1 MENDKEHPRVLI
13 EEWFPFKEVSIECQR
28 ERIGKFIPLNR
39 FHIWWARR
47 PLIVSRA
54 AIIGSIL
61 PSESKESFKK
71 FVQIDHDIR
80 KKAKIWESLK
90 KQGKTPTGISTKK
103 AYENKL
109 NQEELLSF
117 HTILNQF
124 WNTERLKFLDP
135 MSGGGAIPFEA
146 YKLGLDTYSSDLN
159 PIPII
164 LQYITIPFATK
175 YKEKIIDLVRKYTN
189 KVLERLNDTIK
200 YFPINTELEYDGF
213 IWVRTIQCFNPECQ
227 IEIPLAKNWLL
238 LNKSNKPKIILKLLL
253 PKDGGKICNFKI
265 ITGPNQETIRNN
277 KYTVKNGIINCPK
290 CNHTISKENLYQF
303 LKESSLGHRLVAI
316 AYKEKDGKR
325 TRKNFRLAND
335 IDQKAIKEIDSIIEE
350 KKEEWA
356 LKNLLINDQ
365 IQKGEKTNELLRKGI
380 NKWYD
385 LFNNRQLFA
394 NTSLLE
400 SISEIK
406 KEILK
411 KIVDLDLAKA
421 VISMLQIGFDRCVDY
436 NSVITL
442 WDSTRLKVGHTFVG
456 HDFGFKW
463 RYGEIDLIRKGY
475 RWFIEDL
482 LKVFNEIIDLTN
494 EKTSNI
500 NINLM
505 NAMNLENLK
514 DNSIDLIVV
523 DPPYYNNVIYSELSD
538 YFYVW
543 MKRNLSDLYPDV
555 FRAELADKDNEA
567 VANTSRFEGL
577 GKNKKKLASE
587 DYESKMEKIFYELN
601 RVLKIHGV
609 MTIMFTHK
617 ATDAWDTL
625 TMAIMKA
632 GFEITASWPVATESP
647 ISANIKDKNAVK
659 TTILLVCRKR
669 LGENKEVW
677 WEDEV
682 LPSLKKI
689 ADKKGKEFKRMGIDG
704 VDLFIAA
711 FGPTLQEF
719 SKNYPVKNIEGEEL
733 RAEEALKITREVI
746 SSIIFNDIMKDT
758 NLRLDLHSKFYI
770 LAWKIYGARKFPF
783 DEARNLALSLGIN
796 IDELK
801 GEGIIKKTS
810 GDIQLISPKDREK
823 NGSININN
831 PKDNGFLINAV
842 HIAILAYEEGGK
854 ELYENVIE
862 KLRRNTDKTF
872 RLYMETLFNIMP
884 DVKDLAKN
892 LPEKKILGEI
902 LMTTEEKITPK
913 GGKITDFLDK

>member
-1 MENDKEHPRVLI
+1 MINLEVYKMAIRTME
-13 EEWFPFKEVSIECQR
+13 Q
-28 ERIGKFIPLNR
+28 
-39 FHIWWARR
+39 
-47 PLIVSRA
+47 
-54 AIIGSIL
+54 
-61 PSESKESFKK
+61 
-71 FVQIDHDIR
+71 
-80 KKAKIWESLK
+80 
-90 KQGKTPTGISTKK
+90 
-103 AYENKL
+103 
-109 NQEELLSF
+109 
-117 HTILNQF
+117 
-124 WNTERLKFLDP
+124 
-135 MSGGGAIPFEA
+135 
-146 YKLGLDTYSSDLN
+146 
-159 PIPII
+159 
-164 LQYITIPFATK
+164 
-175 YKEKIIDLVRKYTN
+175 
-189 KVLERLNDTIK
+189 
-200 YFPINTELEYDGF
+200 
-213 IWVRTIQCFNPECQ
+213 
-227 IEIPLAKNWLL
+227 
-238 LNKSNKPKIILKLLL
+238 
-253 PKDGGKICNFKI
+253 
-265 ITGPNQETIRNN
+265 
-277 KYTVKNGIINCPK
+277 VK
-290 CNHTISKENLYQF
+290 
-303 LKESSLGHRLVAI
+303 
-316 AYKEKDGKR
+316 
-325 TRKNFRLAND
+325 
-335 IDQKAIKEIDSIIEE
+335 KAIKEIDSIIEE

-411 KIVDLDLAKA
+411 KIVDIDLAKA
-421 VISMLQIGFDRCVDY
+421 VILMLQIGFDRCVDY

-505 NAMNLENLK
+505 NAMKLENFE

-555 FRAELADKDNEA
+555 FRAELADRDNEA

-587 DYESKMEKIFYELN
+587 DYESKMEKIFSELN
-601 RVLKIHGV
+601 RILKIHGV

-689 ADKKGKEFKRMGIDG
+689 AYKKGKEFKRMGIDG

-801 GEGIIKKTS
+801 SERIIKKTS

-823 NGSININN
+823 NGSINIDN

-854 ELYENVIE
+854 ELYEKVIE

-872 RLYMETLFNIMP
+872 RLYMETLFNILP

-902 LMTTEEKITPK
+902 LERVRSLGMFDYDDQFKMVTYDSADNFTESGIPTPNSDDIYELNPTETGSLSANTRAYSEHPMAEGSFWVKKAPASQIVTNFTIGRVTALSSFFTNRVQEAFDNLEKLWKERTLVTIITIMK
-913 GGKITDFLDK
+913 VYENVAITNIIIPRNALSGSSLSALISFQQMNIVKLKTVDIDVSVKQKAMKTAIQKQSAPPVEVAETITYEPSTLKFVSNISTETNLPGR